1 MADVLSAAPA
11 GATTRETAAALVGM
25 RRSLQRHSQGGS
37 GTVLTLRVTGLL
49 LAVATLL
56 GGLVRYDDPGRWVD
70 LLATLFLGWLV
81 GWVMGPIVARGAGQG
96 LRPEWFALLPIP
108 PRRLAAG
115 LLGASF
121 VGAAPAITL
130 VAFAALPVAAARLG
144 VLPLLVSVPAMLL
157 QVVVVVLLSRVVVAA
172 LTATMS
178 SRRGQELGGLLM
190 AVVIALASGG
200 WSLAAVMGQRL
211 AEGPGPV
218 LGATLRVLP
227 SGWGPLAVEAAD
239 RSDWPLA
246 LGALGGLAVLA
257 RCCCWPG
264 RGCSRA
270 TCAGAAAGGRP
281 ARATAPRPRTGPPP
295 GTLAPGGGC
304 CWPAPPARSSAG
316 SSTPG
321 GATPDAP
328 CCCSWRC

>member
-1 MADVLSAAPA
+1 VADVLSATPA
-11 GATTRETAAALVGM
+11 GASTRETAAALVGM

-37 GTVLTLRVTGLL
+37 GTVLTLRVAGLL
-49 LAVATLL
+49 LAVGTMLL
-56 GGLVRYDDPGRWVD
+56 GLVRYDDPDRWVD

-108 PRRLAAG
+108 PRRLATG
-115 LLGASF
+115 LLGAAF
-121 VGAAPAITL
+121 VGVAPAITL

-157 QVVVVVLLSRVVVAA
+157 ELVVVVLLSRVVVAA
-172 LTATMS
+172 MTATLS

-227 SGWGPLAVEAAD
+227 SGWGPVAVEAAD

-246 LGALGGLAVLA
+246 LGALLGLAVLA
-257 RCCCWPG
+257 ALLLLAWARLLPSNMR
-264 RGCSRA
+264 RG
-270 TCAGAAAGGRP
+270 GGGRAP
-281 ARATAPRPRTGPPP
+281 RTGHRATAAHGTAAGRPG
-295 GTLAPGGGC
+295 PGGGC
-304 CWPAPPARSSAG
+304 WRPAPPARSSAG
-316 SSTPG
+316 SCTPG